1 MNDTGQVP
9 PVAAPAAVATLP
21 GPMARIVRLAVVV
34 VTIALFAG
42 ATINAIM
49 GQRELAIIFALA
61 APLGVSAWGFARSG
75 HNEPAI
81 LLLCLVLTVVVTM
94 VLVLNPL
101 GVHDVAITAYGGI
114 ILFAA
119 LLLSRRAF
127 YAVAAAIVLAASTA
141 FVADLMGLTHTRM
154 GAHSDAAQF
163 VEFLAIIGVFAVLG
177 RGAVEIATG
186 SLGAAER
193 ASAGDA
199 VTGLDNRFAF
209 FRNAEGLLARLRTA
223 GGYAVLVIIDIEAFR
238 RVNLVV
244 GHRAA
249 DGLLCEVAK
258 RLRHIAGAQLVGRI
272 GDDEF
277 AVLAADVAEESA
289 EAFAR
294 QVHDAVTFETMG
306 VSLRS
311 RLGYARFP
319 RDASVLESLL
329 LAAEAALAQAKR
341 PDANRFGA
349 PDNRI

>member
-1 MNDTGQVP
+1 MIDGSRH
-9 PVAAPAAVATLP
+9 PATSA
-21 GPMARIVRLAVVV
+21 GPMVRIVRIAVVV
-34 VTIALFAG
+34 VTIALFIG
-42 ATINAIM
+42 ATINAVL
-49 GQRELAIIFALA
+49 GQRELAVIFALA

-75 HNEPAI
+75 HNEAAI
-81 LLLCLVLTVVVTM
+81 LLLCLVLTVLVTM
-94 VLVLNPL
+94 VLMLNPL

-127 YAVAAAIVLAASTA
+127 YAVAGAIVLAASTA
-141 FVADLMGLTHTRM
+141 FIADLNGLTRSRITAHT
-154 GAHSDAAQF
+154 DVAQF
-163 VEFLAIIGVFAVLG
+163 IEFLAIIGVFGFLG
-177 RGAVEIATG
+177 RVAVEIASG
-186 SLGAAER
+186 SLGAAQR
-193 ASAGDA
+193 AAAGDP
-199 VTGLDNRFAF
+199 VTGLDNRAAF
-209 FRNAEGLLARLRTA
+209 FQSADRELARLRKA
-223 GGYAVLVIIDIEAFR
+223 GTSAVLVIMDIEAFR

-258 RLRHIAGAQLVGRI
+258 RLRQVAAGAPVLGRI

-277 AVLAADVAEESA
+277 AVLATVAEDRA

-294 QVHDAVTFETMG
+294 EVHDATTFETLG

-319 RDASVLESLL
+319 RDADTLETLL
-329 LAAEAALAQAKR
+329 LAAESALAQAKHPEAR
-341 PDANRFGA
+341 RFGG

>member
-1 MNDTGQVP
+1 MNDTNQAP
-9 PVAAPAAVATLP
+9 PVAAAPVAAGA

-42 ATINAIM
+42 ATIHAVM

-61 APLGVSAWGFARSG
+61 APLGVSAGGFARSG

-127 YAVAAAIVLAASTA
+127 YAVTAAIVLAASTA
-141 FVADLMGLTHTRM
+141 FVSDLMGLTRSRIASH
-154 GAHSDAAQF
+154 ADASQF
-163 VEFLAIIGVFAVLG
+163 IEFLAIIGVFAVLG
-177 RGAVEIATG
+177 RGAVEIAVG
-186 SLGAAER
+186 SLGAAQR

-209 FRNAEGLLARLRTA
+209 FQNAERVLARLRGS
-223 GGYAVLVIIDIEAFR
+223 GGSAALVIMDIEAFR

-244 GHRAA
+244 GHRAGDA
-249 DGLLCEVAK
+249 LLCEVAK
-258 RLRHIAGAQLVGRI
+258 RLREAAGANLAGRI

-294 QVHDAVTFETMG
+294 RVHEAVTFDTMG

-319 RDASVLESLL
+319 RDASTVDSLL

-341 PDANRFGA
+341 PDAGRFGA

>member
-1 MNDTGQVP
+1 MIEP
-9 PVAAPAAVATLP
+9 AAPAAIGG
-21 GPMARIVRLAVVV
+21 GPMASIVRLAVVV

-42 ATINAIM
+42 ATINSIF
-49 GQRELAIIFALA
+49 GQRELAVIFALA
-61 APLGVSAWGFARSG
+61 APLGISAWGFARSG

-81 LLLCLVLTVVVTM
+81 LLLCMVLTVVAT
-94 VLVLNPL
+94 LVLILSPL

-114 ILFAA
+114 MLFAA

-127 YAVAAAIVLAASTA
+127 FAVAAAIALAACVA
-141 FVADLMGLTHTRM
+141 FVSDFMGITRSRIV
-154 GAHSDAAQF
+154 AFSDVAQF
-163 VEFLAIIGVFAVLG
+163 VEFLAIIGVFAFLG

-199 VTGLDNRFAF
+199 VTGLDNRAAF
-209 FRNAEGLLARLRTA
+209 FANAEQVLGRLRK
-223 GGYAVLVIIDIEAFR
+223 GGATAVLVILDIEAFR

-258 RLRHIAGAQLVGRI
+258 RLGQVAGSQLIGRI

-277 AVLAADVAEESA
+277 AVLAGGIA
-289 EAFAR
+289 EADAEKFAR
-294 QVHDAVTFETMG
+294 TVHDAVTFETLG

-319 RDASVLESLL
+319 RDAATLESLL
-329 LAAEAALAQAKR
+329 LAAESSLAQAKR
-341 PDANRFGA
+341 PDAGRFGGPA
-349 PDNRI
+349 QRI